1 MEFREVVAQ
10 IAQVCGWTIRE
21 DAEGLVLDVPTGG
34 GRAQLVAITEER
46 DIADQHVARYW
57 SMIGDAE
64 RVDHTRCLEENS
76 RLCHGAFAIKGKK
89 LCLVHTQLLTE
100 VDPAAV
106 GAIIGNMAANADRY
120 ERELFGT
127 DDSRF

>member
-1 MEFREVVAQ
+1 MDFRETVMQ

-21 DAEGLVLDVPTGG
+21 DADGLVIDVPTGG

-46 DIADQHVARYW
+46 DIADQRVARYW

-64 RVDHTRCLEENS
+64 RVDHAKCLAENA
-76 RLCHGAFAIKGKK
+76 RLCHGSFAIKGNK
-89 LCLVHTQLLTE
+89 LCLVQTQLVAT

-106 GAIIGNMAANADRY
+106 GAIIGNLAANADRY

-127 DDSRF
+127 DDY